1 MLSRLDQREI
11 GSGRD
16 EQAQRSLRQLKRMSG
31 EVPGA
36 AVIIQTDDKAPVE
49 LARMVLKAVGW
60 A

>member
-1 MLSRLDQREI
+1 MTRLDQREI

-31 EVPGA
+31 ELAGA
-36 AVIIQTDDKAPVE
+36 ALIIQTDDKAPAE
-49 LARMVLKAVGW
+49 LARMVLQAVGW